1 MDIAAVSMNIAS
13 SNQGSAVSM
22 SLMKKAMEA
31 EQIQAQALTDMLQK
45 ATVPSPAHLGNI
57 VDTYA

>member
-13 SNQGSAVSM
+13 TNQGSAVSM

>member
-1 MDIAAVSMNIAS
+1 MDIAAISMNVAS
-13 SNQGSAVSM
+13 ANQGSAISM

-31 EQIQAQALTDMLQK
+31 EQIQAQALTEMLQK